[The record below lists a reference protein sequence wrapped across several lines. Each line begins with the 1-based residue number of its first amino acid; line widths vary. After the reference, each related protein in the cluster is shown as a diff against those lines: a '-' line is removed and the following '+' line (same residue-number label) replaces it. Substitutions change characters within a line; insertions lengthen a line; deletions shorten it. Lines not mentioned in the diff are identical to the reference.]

1 MVSKENNLIPEISY
15 GTTRRWNVVISGS
28 DPNLCS
34 RSTTSECSV
43 SKDMTNTDV
52 IITPT
57 THKGKVSRLIRWI
70 FFGLIVSILCV
81 SQIRRTN
88 ENGDIRDF
96 SLVDDLSKLV
106 QLRNSG

>member
-1 MVSKENNLIPEISY
+1 
-15 GTTRRWNVVISGS
+15 
-28 DPNLCS
+28 
-34 RSTTSECSV
+34 
-43 SKDMTNTDV
+43 MTNTDV

-57 THKGKVSRLIRWI
+57 PDKGKISRLIRWI
-70 FFGLIVSILCV
+70 FFGLIVFILCV

-106 QLRNSG
+106 QLHVVDLEHKFGSEPEVTTFHRLVVP